1 MFKKVFAIV
10 IIVIAVIVLLA
21 AAYLFF
27 NQEPLVSVSIPVVAT
42 STDANGN
49 PLPHLDYL
57 TPEQGVVGATIDL
70 VVENLNGFEGDL
82 NAWIVNSSG
91 ETAFL
96 PAAENLYANG
106 TYKTLYPNHEVIRVK
121 ISPTLCQSDN
131 EYSGLPCAKSMII
144 TPGSYGI
151 YTKPWGNKSN
161 ILIFTVTK

>member
-21 AAYLFF
+21 AGYLFF
-27 NQEPLVSVSIPVVAT
+27 NRQPLVSVSAPAVAT

-49 PLPHLDYL
+49 PLPHLDYV
-57 TPEQGVVGATIDL
+57 TPTNGPIGTTIYL
-70 VVENLNGFEGDL
+70 IGENLNGFEGDL

-96 PAAENLYANG
+96 PNTSDNYAG
-106 TYKTLYPNHEVIRVK
+106 DYRAMAPGKQIIMTR
-121 ISPTLCQSDN
+121 ISPTLCESDN
-131 EYSGLPCAKSMII
+131 EYSGKPCDKYMTII
-144 TPGSYGI
+144 PGSYGI